1 MPRFRFPFR
10 KKVELKFRWRSGEEG
25 SIELEEY
32 PESPAMKI
40 REVLGVDNICEEF
53 EWVRVYV
60 DGKLK
65 YTYPCGKKK
74 KASEDELDQMIKQLK
89 VELLKEYFEDLRAK
103 KNISPKDIVA
113 QMIAEFQM
121 SKDLYQALKQVYE
134 PHQSSTPSFLDRLA
148 EKLLE
153 AIIMKAMTQQ
163 QAQQSPSPSPAPQ
176 QQQTPQQAQQVNVE
190 ALLSMLP
197 PDVQAAIK
205 DVVERFKSLSPEE
218 QQKLVNEAIQYAKQL
233 KGNFRDKAES

>member
-1 MPRFRFPFR
+1 MVRFRFPFR

-65 YTYPCGKKK
+65 YTYPCGKKRK
-74 KASEDELDQMIKQLK
+74 GSEDELDQMLKQLK
-89 VELLKEYFEDLRAK
+89 VELLKEYFEDLRARR
-103 KNISPKDIVA
+103 NVSPKDIVA
-113 QMIAEFQM
+113 QMVAEFQM
-121 SKDLYQALKQVYE
+121 SKDLYQALKQIYE
-134 PHQSSTPSFLDRLA
+134 PQQSSTPSFLDKIA
-148 EKLLE
+148 EKMIEYILWRV
-153 AIIMKAMTQQ
+153 MTQQ
-163 QAQQSPSPSPAPQ
+163 QVQQSQAQQQVQAS
-176 QQQTPQQAQQVNVE
+176 QQAQQVNVE

-197 PDVQAAIK
+197 PDVQSAIK
-205 DVVERFKSLSPEE
+205 EVVEKFKNLPPEE
-218 QQKLVNEAIQYAKQL
+218 QQRLMQEAVQYAKQL
-233 KGNFRDKAES
+233 KGNFRSEAES

>member
-1 MPRFRFPFR
+1 MVRFRFPFR

-65 YTYPCGKKK
+65 YTYPCGKKRK
-74 KASEDELDQMIKQLK
+74 GSEDELDQMLKQLK
-89 VELLKEYFEDLRAK
+89 VELLKEYFEDLRARR
-103 KNISPKDIVA
+103 NVSPKDIVA
-113 QMIAEFQM
+113 QMVAEFQM
-121 SKDLYQALKQVYE
+121 SKDLYQALKQIYE
-134 PHQSSTPSFLDRLA
+134 PQQSSTPSFLDRFA
-148 EKLLE
+148 ERLLE
-153 AIIMKAMTQQ
+153 ILLWRAMTQQ
-163 QAQQSPSPSPAPQ
+163 QAQQSQAQ
-176 QQQTPQQAQQVNVE
+176 QQVQASQQTQQVNVE

-197 PDVQAAIK
+197 PDIQNAIK
-205 DVVERFKSLSPEE
+205 DVVERFKNLSPEE
-218 QQKLVNEAIQYAKQL
+218 QQKLMQEAMQYAKQL
-233 KGNFRDKAES
+233 KDNFRGEAKS